1 MRHFKKFNAD
11 RYLRR
16 QNMLIIMMYAYV
28 QAELNNLGVLKKH
41 FMKEVKIKNKKL
53 SLKKS
58 QY

>member
-1 MRHFKKFNAD
+1 
-11 RYLRR
+11 
-16 QNMLIIMMYAYV
+16 MLIIMMYAYV